1 MKQSVAILGAAGLT
15 GRELILILARHP
27 WLEAAV
33 LTSDRYAG
41 ERVAQV
47 YPELDG
53 LSDLSFEKHTL
64 DLPRECPV
72 FLATPDDVALQAV
85 PELLARGH
93 RIVDLSGAFRLTP
106 ESFRM
111 TYGKEHPA
119 PFALAE
125 AVYGLP
131 EIARG
136 RIRSARLVA
145 NPGCFP
151 TGCVFILHALGPHL
165 ERALGVVVDAK
176 SGVSGAGGRTE
187 DAGFAYQNVYENFRA
202 YKVLRH
208 QHNPEIQ
215 LHSRSPLPV
224 QFVPHLLPLY
234 RGILSTIHIIWQDDP
249 PDVAT
254 ILRDA
259 AKKEMFV
266 RYRDN
271 PEDIEL
277 KKVQH
282 SNYLDLSCRTL
293 GSATAIVSA
302 IDNLQKGAA
311 GQAIQNLN
319 IMLGLAEH
327 AGLLIK
333 PDAENGGPE

>member
-1 MKQSVAILGAAGLT
+1 
-15 GRELILILARHP
+15 
-27 WLEAAV
+27 
-33 LTSDRYAG
+33 
-41 ERVAQV
+41 
-47 YPELDG
+47 
-53 LSDLSFEKHTL
+53 
-64 DLPRECPV
+64 
-72 FLATPDDVALQAV
+72 VALQAV
-85 PELLARGH
+85 PELLERGH

-106 ESFRM
+106 EIFRK

-119 PFALAE
+119 PSALAA

-131 EIARG
+131 EIARE

-151 TGCVFILHALGPHL
+151 TGCVFILHALGPYL
-165 ERALGVVVDAK
+165 DRALGVVVDAK

-215 LHSRSPLPV
+215 LHSNSPLPV

-234 RGILSTIHIIWQDDP
+234 RGILSTIHIIWQDSP
-249 PDVAT
+249 PDVET
-254 ILRDA
+254 LLRDA
-259 AKKEMFV
+259 AKKEIFV

-319 IMLGLAEH
+319 VMLGLAEH
-327 AGLLIK
+327 AGLMIK
-333 PDAENGGPE
+333 PDAENGVPE